1 MQMKNSGRRSNTER
15 TRETR
20 ATLVKAARKLF
31 VDKGYAETSTP
42 EIVRAAGI
50 TRGALYHH
58 FTDKQ
63 DLFRAVVE
71 AEFAAVAEEIGKAAI
86 SQDKT
91 AIDMLVA
98 GSCIFLDCM
107 LDRGRVRLMLLDGP
121 AVLGADEIGQ
131 LDMQTTS
138 RELQVGLSHAM
149 DAGEFRK
156 LPLDALTSQLS
167 AMFDRA
173 ALRISEGES
182 REDHLRIFE
191 AVFKALQA

>member
-1 MQMKNSGRRSNTER
+1 
-15 TRETR
+15 
-20 ATLVKAARKLF
+20 
-31 VDKGYAETSTP
+31 
-42 EIVRAAGI
+42 
-50 TRGALYHH
+50 
-58 FTDKQ
+58 
-63 DLFRAVVE
+63 
-71 AEFAAVAEEIGKAAI
+71 
-86 SQDKT
+86 
-91 AIDMLVA
+91 
-98 GSCIFLDCM
+98 
-107 LDRGRVRLMLLDGP
+107 MLLDGP

-131 LDMQTTS
+131 LDIQTTS